1 MEVRNGSV
9 HLRWGSGTDIGRKRR
24 TNQDALLATAPLFI
38 VADGMGGHAAGEV
51 AAQLTVEAFALL
63 LDEPAIAV
71 RDLVAAARRANDAIL
86 GDVFLRPERAGM
98 GTTVTGF
105 SVGVGPG
112 GAYAAVL
119 NVGDSRTYLWREGE
133 LQPLT
138 VDHSVVQELIDAGEI
153 SEHEV
158 PTHPQRHVVTRVLGS
173 RGEVEVDTSAVPLYV
188 GDRLLVCSDGLTS
201 VVAPQQIEASLGQLA
216 TPEAIVQ
223 LLIDLAL
230 QAGAPDNVT
239 AIVVDILDAPTG
251 PAEPLDEADTLPG
264 DRVSSLLP
272 QGR

>member
-63 LDEPAIAV
+63 LNEPAIAV

-201 VVAPQQIEASLGQLA
+201 VVDPQQIEASLGQLA

-264 DRVSSLLP
+264 DRIP
-272 QGR
+272 KPDQR